1 MELRE
6 LKYLLML
13 AEEKNISH
21 AAEKLY
27 ITQSTLSTFIK
38 QMEAE
43 LHTRLFARNSRGITP
58 TPSGQ
63 VLIEHA
69 KRMIQE
75 FQLAQNEISDLENLR
90 TGEIRLGISTF
101 RGTYILPHVM
111 KNFHQQ
117 YPGITVTISEANTI
131 DLEQKIIDGVLDLA
145 LVTIPYQVIKG
156 PALEPCIR
164 DEISLVTLPNHPI
177 LERAF
182 TDPVTDRLSID
193 INEIVKYPVIM
204 QRTNTVLGNL
214 AGSLFAKYGIRP
226 HSYHTSS
233 TPLMAFSLIRSGL
246 GIGFSFTSTEPYY
259 PDLVYL
265 ALKPAELYV
274 DLTLVYPHHY
284 VSKACR
290 ALSHCFYEYGR
301 KSLEKYDKKRKASP
315 LME

>member
-6 LKYLLML
+6 LKYLVML

-38 QMEAE
+38 QMETE
-43 LHTRLFARNSRGITP
+43 LHTKLFARSSRGISP

-63 VLIEHA
+63 VLIDHA
-69 KRMIQE
+69 RRMIQE

-101 RGTYILPHVM
+101 RGTYILPHVL
-111 KNFHQQ
+111 KSFHQQ

-156 PALEPCIR
+156 PAPEPCIR
-164 DEISLVTLPNHPI
+164 DEISLVTLPDHPI
-177 LERAF
+177 LKRAF
-182 TDPVTDRLSID
+182 TDPITGRLSID

-214 AGSLFAKYGIRP
+214 AGSLFARYGIRP
-226 HSYHTSS
+226 HSHHTSS

-246 GIGFSFTSTEPYY
+246 GIGFSFTSTRAYY

-265 ALKPAELYV
+265 ALKPAGLFV

-290 ALSHCFYEYGR
+290 ALSQCFYEYG
-301 KSLEKYDKKRKASP
+301 KESLEKYGKKERASHP
-315 LME
+315 